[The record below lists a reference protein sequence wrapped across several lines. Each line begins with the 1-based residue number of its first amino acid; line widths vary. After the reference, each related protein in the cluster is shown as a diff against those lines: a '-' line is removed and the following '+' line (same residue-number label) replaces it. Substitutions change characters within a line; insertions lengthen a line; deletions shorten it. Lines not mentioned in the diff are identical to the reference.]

1 MVKDGLEKLIL
12 TLIVLLLGFT
22 CTGVVGGSIAA
33 CCRSP
38 ETLQGGWFATM
49 QMVGATALLLPFTPV
64 TAILG
69 AVGGFIYYLIA
80 LNI

>member
-1 MVKDGLEKLIL
+1 
-12 TLIVLLLGFT
+12 
-22 CTGVVGGSIAA
+22 
-33 CCRSP
+33 
-38 ETLQGGWFATM
+38 M
-49 QMVGATALLLPFTPV
+49 QMVGATALLLPFTHV